1 MTQRRDNWIVVSDDT
16 QRPED
21 EIRRYINDRRPNH
34 RPTQVQACVA
44 LDALTTRLEQA
55 EGALREIAAF
65 ASTQETNHPAVAIAR
80 AALSPTE
87 EPTKDERCPTCFG
100 RGSVRNPHGYIR
112 SGCTDPW
119 HTKDKT
125 P

>member
-1 MTQRRDNWIVVSDDT
+1 MTDT

>member
-1 MTQRRDNWIVVSDDT
+1 MTDT

-55 EGALREIAAF
+55 EGRVETVDDIERELEEVSARLEQAEAEPPKDGRHYAWVEGIGWCPGD
-65 ASTQETNHPAVAIAR
+65 HPESA
-80 AALSPTE
+80 
-87 EPTKDERCPTCFG
+87 CG
-100 RGSVRNPHGYIR
+100 
-112 SGCTDPW
+112 